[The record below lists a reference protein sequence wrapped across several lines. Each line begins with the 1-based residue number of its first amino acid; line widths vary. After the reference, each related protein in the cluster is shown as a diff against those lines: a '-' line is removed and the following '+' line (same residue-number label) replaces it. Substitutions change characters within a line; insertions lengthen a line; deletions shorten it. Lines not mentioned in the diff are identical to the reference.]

1 MSVLLADTQ
10 QKIVM
15 YVVEKFNS
23 SSRVRGFFIATLKV
37 LKLRLQHLEGPSR
50 HPVQC
55 VTVFGPF

>member
-23 SSRVRGFFIATLKV
+23 SSRVRD
-37 LKLRLQHLEGPSR
+37 SS
-50 HPVQC
+50 
-55 VTVFGPF
+55 